1 MNPKEH
7 FFSFVMGQVLI
18 GKKYGSSF
26 WTKLFVFMQFLL
38 RAFAERVSSWNTKH
52 YDFQL

>member
-1 MNPKEH
+1 MRDRIPAMDELAVMNPKEH

-26 WTKLFVFMQFLL
+26 
-38 RAFAERVSSWNTKH
+38 
-52 YDFQL
+52 